1 MFVKPIWSMNK
12 GRPISGQFCEV
23 AIKKGE
29 VFLLHYDP
37 CAEST
42 EIITWENMV
51 RQVESAV
58 SQSYEREREENQKQ

>member
-12 GRPISGQFCEV
+12 GRPISAEFCEV

-42 EIITWENMV
+42 EIITWENLS
-51 RQVESAV
+51 RQVANAI
-58 SQSYEREREENQKQ
+58 SQSHEYERQEDQKQ